1 MARRPHEDL
10 DRHTLSD
17 HHPGGPAIDFVA
29 PAWWAIAVV
38 HVAAERAAA
47 GIASYETL
55 IEKARTSAPK
65 AHEAAILRSHN
76 RRRVIVLL
84 RLDGH
89 DAFGHLT
96 AAWDEHHL
104 LAERHAI
111 AESRSIALYRLA
123 TSDGEAVADPTSTDA
138 YAFEHLVLG
147 PDRTRAL
154 AASILAA
161 PGFRGVSIFGTDDD
175 GAVAI
180 LYRFAHIEQVDAFRA
195 TAEAQQALGPIAA
208 GGETFH
214 QVHVVR
220 TFE

>member
-10 DRHTLSD
+10 DRHTITD
-17 HHPGGPAIDFVA
+17 HRPGGPTIVFAA

-55 IEKARTSAPK
+55 IEKARTSATK
-65 AHEAAILRSHN
+65 AHEAAVLCSEN

-123 TSDGEAVADPTSTDA
+123 MSAGETVLDPSSTDA
-138 YAFEHLVLG
+138 YAVERLVLS
-147 PDRTRAL
+147 PERTRAS
-154 AASILAA
+154 AASILGA
-161 PGFRGVSIFGTDDD
+161 PGFRGVSTLGADDD
-175 GAVAI
+175 GAVVI
-180 LYRFAHIEQVDAFRA
+180 LYRFAHVEQVEAFRA
-195 TAEAQQALGPIAA
+195 TAEAQQTLGPIAA
-208 GGETFH
+208 GGETFYR
-214 QVHVVR
+214 VHVVR
-220 TFE
+220 TFD